1 MGKIATKALLI
12 TMAVGMVMLVS
23 QCKPDEKAEPGW
35 PGDDPYTLTLPN
47 GFFTPPTNLNN
58 PLTVNGVLLGRMLF
72 YDSALSGNNT
82 QACASCHKQ
91 EYSFTDAPNKF
102 STGIDGMVGDK
113 NSMAII
119 NMAWNKDF
127 FWDGRKNS
135 LELQALD
142 PVRNPIE
149 MHENWTN
156 AVAKLQAKSQY
167 PPMFKKAFGTDRV
180 DSMLAARAL
189 SQFMR
194 SIVATGSKFQKSMPS
209 LVGLTNDEKAGFG
222 IFMAPDKGDCFHCHP
237 TAGLLMTDNFVDNPV
252 QRFHNN
258 GLDWEPAAGTLTGR
272 AKVTGNPAD
281 NGKFKAPTL
290 LNVQLTAP
298 YMHDGRFATL
308 EEVVEFYN
316 SGVKMSP
323 TLDVNMNIKADSGP
337 RRFENGVRKL
347 GLTELEKKQLVAF
360 LKTLTD
366 LSVTTNPAY
375 AKP

>member
-1 MGKIATKALLI
+1 MGKLLNRGLLLGMAL
-12 TMAVGMVMLVS
+12 VVMVFVS
-23 QCKPDEKAEPGW
+23 QCKPDDKTDPVW
-35 PGDDPYTLTLPN
+35 PGDDPYTLTLPL
-47 GFFTPPTNLNN
+47 GFFTPPSNPNN

-72 YDSALSGNNT
+72 YDSVLSGNNT

-91 EYSFTDAPNKF
+91 EHSFTDAPNKF
-102 STGIDGMVGDK
+102 SKGIDGMVGDK

-127 FWDGRKNS
+127 FWDARRNS
-135 LELQALD
+135 LESQALD

-149 MHENWTN
+149 MHESWVN
-156 AVAKLQAKSQY
+156 AVAKIQAKAQY
-167 PPMFKKAFGTDRV
+167 PPMFKKAFGTDKV
-180 DSMLAARAL
+180 DSLLAARAL

-194 SIVATGSKFQKSMPS
+194 SIVATGSKFQKGMPS
-209 LVGLTNDEKAGFG
+209 LVGLTSDEKAGFG
-222 IFMAPDKGDCFHCHP
+222 IFMNPAKGDCFHCHP
-237 TAGLLMTDNFVDNPV
+237 TSGLLMTDNFVDNPV
-252 QRFHNN
+252 QRLHNN
-258 GLDWEPAAGTLTGR
+258 GLDWEPPMGTLTGHAR
-272 AKVTGNPAD
+272 VSGNAND

-290 LNVQLTAP
+290 LNIELTAP

-323 TLDVNMNIKADSGP
+323 TLDVNMNVKADSGP

-347 GLTELEKKQLVAF
+347 DLTDLEKRQLVAF

>member
-1 MGKIATKALLI
+1 MGKLVNKGLLL
-12 TMAVGMVMLVS
+12 MMSLGMVVLVS
-23 QCKPDEKAEPGW
+23 QCKPDEKTEPGW
-35 PGDDPYTLTLPN
+35 PGDDPYTFTLPA
-47 GFFTPPTNLNN
+47 GFFSPPSDLNN

-91 EYSFTDAPNKF
+91 EHSFTDAPNKF
-102 STGIDGMVGDK
+102 SKGIDGLEGDK

-119 NMAWNKDF
+119 NMAWNRDF
-127 FWDGRKNS
+127 FWDARKSS
-135 LELQALD
+135 LEAQALD

-149 MHENWTN
+149 MHDTWANV
-156 AVAKLQAKSQY
+156 VAKLQAKAQY
-167 PPMFKKAFGTDRV
+167 PPMFKKAFGTDKV
-180 DSMLAARAL
+180 DSLLAARAL
-189 SQFMR
+189 AQFMK
-194 SIVATGSKFQKSMPS
+194 SIIATGSKFQKSMPS

-222 IFMAPDKGDCFHCHP
+222 IFMNPAKGDCFHCHP

-252 QRFHNN
+252 QRLHNN
-258 GLDWEPAAGTLTGR
+258 GLDWAPPAGIFTGR

-316 SGVKMSP
+316 SGVKLSP
-323 TLDVNMNIKADSGP
+323 TLDVNMNLKADSGP
-337 RRFENGVRKL
+337 RRFQDSIRKL
-347 GLTELEKKQLVAF
+347 DLTVLEKQQLVAF

>member
-149 MHENWTN
+149 MHESWTN

-272 AKVTGNPAD
+272 AKVTANPAD

-290 LNVQLTAP
+290 INVQLTAP